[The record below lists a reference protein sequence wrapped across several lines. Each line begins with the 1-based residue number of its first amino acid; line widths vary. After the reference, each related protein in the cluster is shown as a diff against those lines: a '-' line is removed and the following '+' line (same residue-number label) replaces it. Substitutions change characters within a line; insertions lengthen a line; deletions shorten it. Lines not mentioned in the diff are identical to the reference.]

1 MKSKEFQLD
10 LQDFGI
16 VIPTLGERPDYLAS
30 TIESLPESS
39 SGISLVVVSP
49 ETTFKA
55 IDPISQGHKI
65 KFVVDPGQG
74 LAHAINAA
82 IASLPETCRF
92 VTWIADDDTLI
103 ADNLKFSLRELRQD
117 HNIVATFGDIELID
131 EGGKVFT
138 RFRTSQKAAKSIF
151 FGPNRVPQPGSILR
165 RSAFEQIG
173 FLDPKYKFSFDSDM
187 FMRLSKLGTL
197 KYVPHYVAKFRWHS
211 GSLSAGQSA
220 NSVRE
225 ASAARLQ
232 NLPRSVSRIARVW
245 EFLHVQLALSR
256 SRNSFDR
263 RLHKSNSSGSN

>member
-1 MKSKEFQLD
+1 MKHKEFQVD

-16 VIPTLGERPDYLAS
+16 VIPTLGERTDYLAS
-30 TIESLPESS
+30 TIESLPKPS
-39 SGISLVVVSP
+39 SGFSLVLVAP
-49 ETTFKA
+49 ETAFKEIDA
-55 IDPISQGHKI
+55 IGKGHKI

-74 LAHAINAA
+74 LARAINLA

-92 VTWIADDDTLI
+92 VTWIGDDDSLI
-103 ADNLKFSLRELRQD
+103 VENLKFSLRELRED

-131 EGGKVFT
+131 EVGNVFT
-138 RFRTSQKAAKSIF
+138 RFRTSQKAATSIF

-173 FLDPKYKFSFDSDM
+173 SLDPKYKFSFDSDM

-197 KYVPHYVAKFRWHS
+197 KYIPHYVAKFRWHS

-220 NSVRE
+220 NSIRE

-232 NLPRSVSRIARVW
+232 NLPRSVSRIAWVW
-245 EFLHVQLALSR
+245 EKLHIQLALSR
-256 SRNSFDR
+256 NSNSFDR
-263 RLHKSNSSGSN
+263 RLRKANSSGSN